1 MQVSFNPVMNNYK
14 NPSFTA
20 LKKAEKKEAIK
31 YSYAP
36 PTKDEIITAKT
47 KKAVSECKYVVLAIG
62 ILYFAMKKNIK
73 VNRIRNHERKLAQLA
88 KIPVPVPEL
97 IKVETL
103 NLPGV

>member
-1 MQVSFNPVMNNYK
+1 MQLSFNPAINNYK

-20 LKKAEKKEAIK
+20 FKRAEKKQEVRH
-31 YSYAP
+31 SYAP

-73 VNRIRNHERKLAQLA
+73 VNRIKNHERKLAQLA